1 MTHDTISRSMPGRSK
16 LNVLVTGATG
26 FVGSHALAALQALDG
41 VIPIVLARDPKRV
54 NPDFQGE
61 VRVGDIRD
69 IAFVRSALKDVEAVC
84 MATAWTSVWGHSEQ
98 SRQYF
103 LEPTLAFLDAAVEQG
118 VTRIVFPSS
127 VTAGVLRRLRYS
139 AVRGKSDHIWPH
151 LTNVV
156 RIEDRMEALATGN
169 TSTVVM
175 RFGHFVGER
184 YGLGLLPLLLPRLR
198 THFVP
203 WVDKGRTTLPL
214 IAGSDIGRAMA
225 LAAISSRIPG
235 FAAIDVVGKELPTT
249 REVFRFLKD
258 AYGYPLPHFGVS
270 FPMAYA
276 FARFMELVSKLTPWD
291 PFIAR
296 SIILLLE
303 QTAPNNETAR
313 RLLGYEPQVHWK
325 DAVRT
330 QLAEMRRDRVTGLP
344 MVQRAP
350 QQMLAAEV

>member
-1 MTHDTISRSMPGRSK
+1 MTHDTISRASTGRSA

-26 FVGSHALAALQALDG
+26 FVGSHTLAALQAMDG
-41 VIPIVLARDPKRV
+41 VIPIALARDPKRLSP
-54 NPDFQGE
+54 NFQGE

-69 IAFVRSALKDVEAVC
+69 RFFVRRALKDVDAVC
-84 MATAWTSVWGHSEQ
+84 IATAWTSVWGHSEQ

-103 LEPTLAFLDAAVEQG
+103 LEPTLAFLDAAVKQG
-118 VTRIVFPSS
+118 VTRVVFPSS
-127 VTAGVLRRLRYS
+127 VTAGVLRGLRYS
-139 AVRGKSDHIWPH
+139 AVRGQSDHIWPH

-156 RIEDRMEALATGN
+156 RIEDRMEALATES
-169 TSTVVM
+169 TSMVVL

-198 THFVP
+198 THLVP

-214 IAGSDIGRAMA
+214 IAGRDIGRAMA
-225 LAAISSRIPG
+225 LAAVSAQIDG
-235 FAAIDVVGKELPTT
+235 FTAIDVVGNELPTT

-276 FARFMELVSKLTPWD
+276 FARLMELASKLTPWD

-313 RLLGYEPQVHWK
+313 RLLGYEPQAHWK
-325 DAVRT
+325 DAVRA

-350 QQMLAAEV
+350 RQMLAAEV